1 MAVAARSCQLDARCL
16 AACRTTRCLT
26 AGSLPLVDEL
36 NSFAGARLLV
46 AYRFG
51 TRLLW
56 QLATRCLDGLG
67 SLPPGSALGGRG
79 SLPIGSVLDG
89 YGGSPLGLELDC
101 FGILPFGRRSTVVA
115 ARPSAQGSMAAAAR
129 LSVRNSIALAACL
142 GMALDGRGGSP
153 LSARYSMSSGMP
165 HG

>member
-1 MAVAARSCQLDARCL
+1 MLDCY
-16 AACRTTRCLT
+16 
-26 AGSLPLVDEL
+26 GSLPLVDEL
-36 NSFAGARLLV
+36 NGFAGARLLV

-79 SLPIGSVLDG
+79 SLPIGSALDG

-101 FGILPFGRRSTVVA
+101 FGSLPLGRRSTVVA

-129 LSVRNSIALAACL
+129 LSVWKSIALGACHYLVTCSSASAAYRL
-142 GMALDGRGGSP
+142 AHLRRP
-153 LSARYSMSSGMP
+153 
-165 HG
+165 